1 MILRTTRTFMHTQHK
16 IVSKCEIKTGEL
28 QELKVSAAMILD
40 KDNSSY
46 IFPEKQIAN
55 YAGIGQF
62 TCFAQI
68 AGDNSKRE
76 YELSEDG
83 QTLIIVLGPNTVDRI
98 PLRRLD

>member
-1 MILRTTRTFMHTQHK
+1 MVLKSTRTFTNTQHK
-16 IVSKCEIKTGEL
+16 IVSKCEIKTGES

-40 KDNSSY
+40 EEDSSY

-68 AGDNSKRE
+68 AGDNFKRE
-76 YELSEDG
+76 YQLSEGG
-83 QTLIIVLGPNTVDRI
+83 QTLIIVLGPNTVDRV
-98 PLRRLD
+98 PLRRLN